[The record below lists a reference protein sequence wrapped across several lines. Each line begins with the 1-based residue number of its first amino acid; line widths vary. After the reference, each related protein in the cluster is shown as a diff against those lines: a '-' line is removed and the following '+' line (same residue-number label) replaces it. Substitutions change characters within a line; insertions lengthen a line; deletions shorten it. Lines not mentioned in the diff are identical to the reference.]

1 MNCARCNSQ
10 TIAFNGRYRSGRQR
24 YKCNDCKKQMSER
37 TGSVFYR
44 SRIPEFIIKIMV
56 LLNIFNQTKI
66 ACLLLF
72 LLFRCRVSEKSVNK
86 WTRKFLSSIPD
97 VYIPNYPEG
106 TFLILHADEKFVKI
120 KKEWAYQWN
129 IADCF
134 GNILSSIITMQ
145 RDSDS
150 AEKLFKI
157 VNQRLRRL
165 KMKVMILVT
174 DGLQSYIKAKKI
186 FGRQCKHIRSG
197 LQMKMFMHKKR
208 LFCLNNNQA
217 ESINARSD
225 YFIKRFQNSFE
236 NIESANLWNKSFMLT
251 RILQQKYAENSL
263 RTFSMLDNHE
273 NLRELSVLVQR

>member
-1 MNCARCNSQ
+1 
-10 TIAFNGRYRSGRQR
+10 
-24 YKCNDCKKQMSER
+24 
-37 TGSVFYR
+37 
-44 SRIPEFIIKIMV
+44 
-56 LLNIFNQTKI
+56 
-66 ACLLLF
+66 
-72 LLFRCRVSEKSVNK
+72 
-86 WTRKFLSSIPD
+86 
-97 VYIPNYPEG
+97 
-106 TFLILHADEKFVKI
+106 
-120 KKEWAYQWN
+120 
-129 IADCF
+129 
-134 GNILSSIITMQ
+134 MQ

-165 KMKVMILVT
+165 KMKVMVLVT
-174 DGLQSYIKAKKI
+174 DGLQGYIKAKKI